1 LDKLYTMDLSDL
13 INYYIENNYINLDN
27 IITLDELLLLFTTIK
42 DRKYNIDVINI
53 PKDFKYTEII
63 KAHFNFT
70 CLIVKS

>member
-1 LDKLYTMDLSDL
+1 MDVSDL

-27 IITLDELLLLFTTIK
+27 IITLDELLLLSTTIK

-53 PKDFKYTEII
+53 PKDFAYTEII

-70 CLIVKS
+70 DLIVKS